1 MGDSFCVE
9 IGTIARDTEHQQQ
22 NKVNGFVS
30 LCKGQLIGS
39 IIIILKTSLLPAADS
54 WLTGGT
60 AGCPRTHL
68 SLRGLRAHICLE

>member
-9 IGTIARDTEHQQQ
+9 IGTIAKDTEHQQQ

-30 LCKGQLIGS
+30 LCEGQLIGS
-39 IIIILKTSLLPAADS
+39 IINTLKMGLLPAADS
-54 WLTGGT
+54 WLTGGI
-60 AGCPRTHL
+60 AGFPQRHL